1 MTRQLLVALLTLSP
15 VLGAHAAQAQ
25 EAPRPP
31 AENRVGATLTLG
43 YTMGWIFGVPIRY
56 GEAQI
61 AAHWTRQRGESGLDL
76 GGMVSIERGSTEAG
90 RAMNALTFGARFV
103 YRWDLL
109 RFGFGMT
116 LGQVGIR
123 RSTRADDPQTSLVFD
138 PFLSAGFEPLR
149 WDGHA
154 LFLELQGHLVDMKNP
169 ATTFALGVRY

>member
-1 MTRQLLVALLTLSP
+1 MTRHLLGMPLLIALVSGT
-15 VLGAHAAQAQ
+15 HAAQAQ
-25 EAPRPP
+25 EPPRPP

-103 YRWDLL
+103 YRWDIL

-116 LGQVGIR
+116 VGQVGIR
-123 RSTRADDPQTSLVFD
+123 RSTKADDPETSMVFD

-154 LFLELQGHLVDMKNP
+154 VFLELQGHLVDMTNP